1 MLKSF
6 FPCCFYFKL
15 CFISSLQE
23 VLMSLNFN
31 GSSIYILRKR
41 RQNCRC
47 FNCVLRKQ
55 KELKKRERKG
65 TREQKELE
73 RSRENLFIKLYELFF
88 KTKFPILSNFAD
100 GQHLFEQSL
109 NLVILCLFMSF
120 NAEKTST
127 S

>member
-23 VLMSLNFN
+23 VLIFLNFN

-47 FNCVLRKQ
+47 FNSVLRKQ
-55 KELKKRERKG
+55 KQLKKRERKG
-65 TREQKELE
+65 PREQKELE
-73 RSRENLFIKLYELFF
+73 RSGENLFIKL
-88 KTKFPILSNFAD
+88 
-100 GQHLFEQSL
+100 
-109 NLVILCLFMSF
+109 
-120 NAEKTST
+120 
-127 S
+127 